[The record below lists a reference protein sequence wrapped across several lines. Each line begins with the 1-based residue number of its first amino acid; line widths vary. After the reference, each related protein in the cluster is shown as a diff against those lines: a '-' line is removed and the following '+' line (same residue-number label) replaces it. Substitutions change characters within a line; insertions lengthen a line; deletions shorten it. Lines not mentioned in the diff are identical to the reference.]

1 MNPNSPLQKFKL
13 NVLFFTS
20 RKQSKKV
27 KLENIQER
35 FFTKMSYLS
44 TYAENRSCIW
54 LVTPKVNHWSKTDQQ
69 PVSNVFKKQI
79 SKYEFTL

>member
-44 TYAENRSCIW
+44 TYAENRSCI
-54 LVTPKVNHWSKTDQQ
+54 
-69 PVSNVFKKQI
+69 
-79 SKYEFTL
+79 